1 MGLLVLIFALLPL
14 ALFII
19 VALVAFR
26 IYKRFEQRATER
38 LALERMRNEQMQQ
51 QVTEMKARLNRIQAV
66 LEDI

>member
-1 MGLLVLIFALLPL
+1 MGLLALIFALLPL

>member
-51 QVTEMKARLNRIQAV
+51 QVTEMKLRLNRIQAV